1 MLRVSEIAERLRK
14 GMAAGTGVSVDMSD
28 EKVTDPLVITPSP
41 ELADLHTS
49 GSASIDLRLGTWFM
63 SLRQARMPYL
73 EVDDPSLGAQF
84 TKNHYVRFGDSYFL
98 HPRSFVLGTTLEWI
112 RLPRDLAA
120 YVIGKSSWGRRG
132 LIIATA
138 TGVHPGFKG
147 CLTLEITNVGEIP
160 IAIKPGMAICQLFFH
175 EVRGPKPIGIDRSQF
190 AASRKPTLG
199 RISPDQFFQNLTNSP
214 QAAWIISQVKL
225 KATREVAEGRSIE
238 EMTADVECLFDNQS
252 SAYVSHTNEQE
263 RRSIFAQIHHA
274 FSAGINKGVGGQ
286 SGHS

>member
-1 MLRVSEIAERLRK
+1 MLRVNEIADRLNK
-14 GMAAGTGVSVDMSD
+14 GMEAGRDTSTDATD
-28 EKVTDPLVITPSP
+28 ERVTDPLVITPSP
-41 ELADLHTS
+41 ELADLKTS
-49 GSASIDLRLGTWFM
+49 GSASIDLRLGTWFV

-175 EVRGPKPIGIDRSQF
+175 EVRGPSPEGIDRSQF

-199 RISPDQFFQNLTNSP
+199 RIGPDQFFQNLTNSP
-214 QAAWIISQVKL
+214 QAAWTINQVRL
-225 KATREVAEGRSIE
+225 KASREELEGRSIE
-238 EMTADVECLFDNQS
+238 DMKADVESLFDKESLMYLDQ
-252 SAYVSHTNEQE
+252 TNEPE
-263 RRSIFAQIHHA
+263 RQSILSQVRHA
-274 FSAGINKGVGGQ
+274 ISSVIRK
-286 SGHS
+286 

>member
-1 MLRVSEIAERLRK
+1 MLRVNEIAERLRK
-14 GMAAGTGVSVDMSD
+14 GMQAGTGAPADMTE

-41 ELADLHTS
+41 ELADLNTS
-49 GSASIDLRLGTWFM
+49 GSASIDLRLGTWFV

-73 EVDDPSLGAQF
+73 EVDDPSLGDQF
-84 TKNHYVRFGDSYFL
+84 TKDHYVRFGDSYFL

-147 CLTLEITNVGEIP
+147 CLTLELTNVGEIP

-175 EVRGPKPIGIDRSQF
+175 EVRGPRPTGIDRSQF

-199 RISPDQFFQNLTNSP
+199 RIGPDQFFQNLTNSP
-214 QAAWIISQVKL
+214 QAAWIISQAKL
-225 KATREVAEGRSIE
+225 KAACEAAEGRSIE
-238 EMTADVECLFDNQS
+238 DMKANAESLLDEESTGYLSETKELERQS
-252 SAYVSHTNEQE
+252 ILSQ
-263 RRSIFAQIHHA
+263 ICFALSSGIRKG
-274 FSAGINKGVGGQ
+274 AGT
-286 SGHS
+286 

>member
-1 MLRVSEIAERLRK
+1 MLRVNEIAERLRK
-14 GMAAGTGVSVDMSD
+14 GMEAGIGASTDMTE

-41 ELADLHTS
+41 ELADLNTS
-49 GSASIDLRLGTWFM
+49 GSASIDLRLGTWFV
-63 SLRQARMPYL
+63 SLRQARMPCL

-147 CLTLEITNVGEIP
+147 CLTLELTNVGEIP
-160 IAIKPGMAICQLFFH
+160 IAAL
-175 EVRGPKPIGIDRSQF
+175 
-190 AASRKPTLG
+190 
-199 RISPDQFFQNLTNSP
+199 
-214 QAAWIISQVKL
+214 
-225 KATREVAEGRSIE
+225 
-238 EMTADVECLFDNQS
+238 
-252 SAYVSHTNEQE
+252 
-263 RRSIFAQIHHA
+263 
-274 FSAGINKGVGGQ
+274 
-286 SGHS
+286 